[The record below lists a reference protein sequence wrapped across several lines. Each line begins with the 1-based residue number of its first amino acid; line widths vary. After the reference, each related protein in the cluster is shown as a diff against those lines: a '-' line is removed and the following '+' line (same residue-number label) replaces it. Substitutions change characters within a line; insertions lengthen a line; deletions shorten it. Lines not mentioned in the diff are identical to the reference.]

1 MMANGLAPFNKVG
14 PDFQSYVDGVI
25 GEVRAMSTEL
35 GVMK

>member
-1 MMANGLAPFNKVG
+1 MMANGLAPLKVG

-25 GEVRAMSTEL
+25 AEVRAMSTEL